1 MARDPRWT
9 VVLGGL
15 LIVVAVVDAALV
27 GPSHLVSW
35 LRTTLL
41 VLALPVAIG
50 GSLMTFR
57 DLSNPLPRSRRRR

>member
-27 GPSHLVSW
+27 GPSHLEPW

-41 VLALPVAIG
+41 VLALPIAVAGWI
-50 GSLMTFR
+50 MTFR

>member
-15 LIVVAVVDAALV
+15 LMVIAAVTAALV
-27 GPSHLVSW
+27 GRHLVPW

-41 VLALPVAIG
+41 VLAVPVGLAG
-50 GSLMTFR
+50 WLMTFR
-57 DLSNPLPRSRRRR
+57 DLSPQPRSRRRR